1 MENSWFRC
9 PRCSPHLDQLCLQ
22 HSSKAAPT
30 WCRLLLKGEAQ
41 SAAVSSFLL
50 GTDLLN
56 RGLMT
61 QWTVMW
67 QEGRETLLIS
77 CTSCPWENLR
87 KLPGTCS
94 AGNHELLSIQ
104 QMSVQPHKEFDGPGW
119 DQRKKKTIDFSPRA
133 EHFWDSTNYGFW
145 GVIEETQ
152 IRKDSGDRFGE
163 DFYRCFHFLR

>member
-1 MENSWFRC
+1 MKNSWFRC
-9 PRCSPHLDQLCLQ
+9 PRCAQSCSPHLDQLCLQ

-50 GTDLLN
+50 GTDHLN

-67 QEGRETLLIS
+67 QEGQRDFAHFLHFM
-77 CTSCPWENLR
+77 WGR
-87 KLPGTCS
+87 

-104 QMSVQPHKEFDGPGW
+104 QMSVQPHKEIDGPGW
-119 DQRKKKTIDFSPRA
+119 DQRKKRDNWLFPKSRT
-133 EHFWDSTNYGFW
+133 
-145 GVIEETQ
+145 
-152 IRKDSGDRFGE
+152 
-163 DFYRCFHFLR
+163 FLRLHKLWILRCHRGETNKERFRGQIWGGFL